1 MTMFRRS
8 LLALAVLGA
17 HTMGF
22 ALTAADF
29 GKVYEGTG
37 TAVDLN
43 NASQVLLRDAASF
56 TIVDT
61 ASGTRNTVG
70 LSAELTQA
78 GYTALTANDLSNT
91 GYVTGLVGN
100 TTGST
105 PFVWSAASGFRLIP
119 AGYGGLFVNDSGVT
133 VGQSGT
139 WSPVTGATTA
149 LKIPGWVR
157 SFNNAG
163 QIGYISTYTERPGGY
178 GFDVLA
184 GVMGPAGETV
194 QSWQYAVNNGS
205 PAPYTIDADYLLPDH
220 IVINDVGTTA
230 VGFAGVKAYSSSSV
244 VYDGAVARDSRV
256 KGLAVAIN
264 NKGQVVAKEFGNALY
279 SPYCGCYAD
288 LATGETAD
296 LSTVWGNSPLI
307 RINDSGVILQ
317 DKGASFAMY
326 KAGAGTPPP
335 PVEPPP
341 PVVPVGTGT
350 GLKGQYFHTGLFGST
365 LVTTR
370 VENPNFDWGTARP
383 APGVRTDFFN
393 VKWTGSVQ
401 AEEAGSY
408 KFRTLSD
415 EGVRV
420 TINGQKVIDHWKA
433 HSAATDVSPEIV
445 LEAGK
450 RYDITVEYYDLL
462 GKAVMRL
469 SWLKP
474 GAADFTAI
482 PTERLYQP

>member
-17 HTMGF
+17 HTMAS

-29 GKVYEGTG
+29 GKVYEGAG

-43 NASQVLLRDAASF
+43 NASQVLVRDAATF
-56 TIVDT
+56 TVVDT
-61 ASGTRNTVG
+61 TSGARNTVG

-78 GYTALTANDLSNT
+78 GYTTLTANDLSNS
-91 GYVTGLVGN
+91 GYVTGFVGN
-100 TTGST
+100 ASGST

-119 AGYGGLFVNDSGVT
+119 TGFGGLFVNDSGVT
-133 VGQSGT
+133 VGASGT
-139 WSPVTGATTA
+139 WSPATGATTT
-149 LKIPGWVR
+149 LSIPGTVR
-157 SFNNAG
+157 AFNNAG
-163 QIGYISTYTERPGGY
+163 QIGYVSGFTPYPGNPGGSSQ
-178 GFDVLA
+178 A
-184 GVMGPAGETV
+184 GVMGPAGERV
-194 QSWQYAVNNGS
+194 QSWFYSVSAPTGS
-205 PAPYTIDADYLLPDH
+205 PTVDDAYKMPDNL
-220 IVINDVGTTA
+220 VLNDASVA
-230 VGFAGVKAYSSSSV
+230 VVGFGGVKSYSSYST
-244 VYDGAVARDSRV
+244 VYASPDATGARAA
-256 KGLAVAIN
+256 GLAVSVN
-264 NKGQVVAKEFGNALY
+264 NKGQIVAQESGSALS
-279 SPYCGCYAD
+279 SPFCGCYTD
-288 LATGETAD
+288 TLTGDAVD
-296 LSTVWGNSPLI
+296 LSTVWGVSPLI

-317 DKGASFAMY
+317 DKGATFAMY

-350 GLKGQYFHTGLFGST
+350 GLKGQYFNTGLFGNT

-383 APGVRTDFFN
+383 APGVRTEFFN

-401 AEEAGSY
+401 AEEAGRY
-408 KFRTLSD
+408 QFRTLSD

-420 TINGQKVIDHWKA
+420 TINGQKLIDNWKA
-433 HSAATDVSPEIV
+433 HTAATDVSPEIV

-450 RYDITVEYYDLL
+450 RYDITIEYYDLL

>member
-17 HTMGF
+17 HTTGF

-43 NASQVLLRDAASF
+43 NASQVLLRDATSF

-61 ASGTRNTVG
+61 ASGARNTVG

-91 GYVTGLVGN
+91 GYVTGVVSN
-100 TTGST
+100 ATVST
-105 PFVWSAASGFRLIP
+105 PFLWSAASGFRLIP
-119 AGYGGLFVNDSGVT
+119 AGFGGLFVNDSGVT
-133 VGQSGT
+133 VGASGT
-139 WSPVTGATTA
+139 WSPATGSTTA
-149 LKIPGWVR
+149 LSIPGTVR

-163 QIGYISTYTERPGGY
+163 QIGYVSGFNANPGNPGGSSQ
-178 GFDVLA
+178 A
-184 GVMGPAGETV
+184 GVMGPAGERV
-194 QSWQYAVNNGS
+194 QSWFYSVSAPTGS
-205 PAPYTIDADYLLPDH
+205 PTIDDAYTMPDNL
-220 IVINDVGTTA
+220 VLNDAGVA
-230 VGFAGVKAYSSSSV
+230 VVGFGGVKAYSSSSTMYV
-244 VYDGAVARDSRV
+244 SPGASGSRV
-256 KGLAVAIN
+256 AGLAVSVN
-264 NKGQVVAKEFGNALY
+264 NKAQIVAQESGSALY
-279 SPYCGCYAD
+279 SPFCGCYTD
-288 LATGETAD
+288 TVTGDSVD
-296 LSTVWGNSPLI
+296 LSKVWGISPLI

-335 PVEPPP
+335 VEPPP

-350 GLKGQYFHTGLFGST
+350 GLKGQYFNTGIFSNT

-370 VENPNFDWGTARP
+370 VENPNFDWGSARP
-383 APGVRTDFFN
+383 APGVHTDFFN

-433 HSAATDVSPEIV
+433 HSAATDVSPAIV

-450 RYDITVEYYDLL
+450 RYDITIEYYDLL
-462 GKAVMRL
+462 GKAVMSL